1 MSEPPRPIYVVRL
14 RGNGCND
21 IRELRRILK
30 ILLRRFG
37 LRCVDITED
46 QVPS

>member
-1 MSEPPRPIYVVRL
+1 MSEKRPIYVVRL
-14 RGNGCND
+14 RGTGRDD

-37 LRCVDITED
+37 LRCVDITEE
-46 QVPS
+46 QVLS